1 MNQKSSGR
9 PPDHGILKK
18 EMFGYAGICLMLLLF
33 LGIGGMLVRTFPVKG
48 VLGALCYL
56 VVGGLGMSAG
66 IFRFRPEAERSEF
79 FKTFTLLYHPG
90 VWILAAASFL
100 EKTGIAAVRI
110 TENLHLVYIAGWAF
124 LVAGMIVLVVILRD
138 SRM

>member
-1 MNQKSSGR
+1 MNQKSSAR
-9 PPDHGILKK
+9 PPDRGILKK
-18 EMFGYAGICLMLLLF
+18 ELFGYAGICLVLLLL
-33 LGIGGMLVRTFPVKG
+33 LGTGERLFDTFPMQG
-48 VLGALCYL
+48 VLSALSYL

-66 IFRFRPEAERSEF
+66 MFCFRPEAERSEF

-100 EKTGIAAVRI
+100 EKAGIAVVHV
-110 TENLHLVYIAGWAF
+110 TENLHLVYIAGWTF

>member
-1 MNQKSSGR
+1 MNQKSSAR

-18 EMFGYAGICLMLLLF
+18 ELLGYTGICLVLLLL
-33 LGIGGMLVRTFPVKG
+33 LGTGERLFDTFPVQG
-48 VLGALCYL
+48 MLSALCYL
-56 VVGGLGMSAG
+56 FVGGLGMSAG
-66 IFRFRPEAERSEF
+66 MFRFRPEAERSEF

-100 EKTGIAAVRI
+100 EKTGISAVRI
-110 TENLHLVYIAGWAF
+110 TESLHLVYIAGWSF
-124 LVAGMIVLVVILRD
+124 LVAGMIVLVEILRG

>member
-1 MNQKSSGR
+1 MNQKSSAR

-18 EMFGYAGICLMLLLF
+18 ELFGYAGICLVLLLL
-33 LGIGGMLVRTFPVKG
+33 LGTGERLFDTFPMQG
-48 VLGALCYL
+48 VLSALSYL

-66 IFRFRPEAERSEF
+66 MFRFRPETEWSEF

-100 EKTGIAAVRI
+100 EKAGIAVVHV
-110 TENLHLVYIAGWAF
+110 TENLHLVYIAGWTF
-124 LVAGMIVLVVILRD
+124 LVAGMIVLVVILRG